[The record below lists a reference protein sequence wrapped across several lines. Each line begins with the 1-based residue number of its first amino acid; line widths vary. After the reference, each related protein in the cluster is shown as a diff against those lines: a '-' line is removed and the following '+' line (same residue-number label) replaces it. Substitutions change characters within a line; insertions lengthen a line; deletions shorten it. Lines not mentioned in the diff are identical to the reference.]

1 MVEHLC
7 SMDKALGHIPN
18 TTDGW
23 MEGRTDRQGC
33 QSKVIHFFH
42 AHRQKLHEA
51 DLELQRKRE
60 YIEEL
65 EPPTDSSSK
74 WGSAVARA
82 RGSPERSVQLRDLV
96 LQRRVGLRSCRTACR
111 RRMQT
116 CRPWRNATAAMWIRH
131 AR

>member
-1 MVEHLC
+1 M
-7 SMDKALGHIPN
+7 
-18 TTDGW
+18 
-23 MEGRTDRQGC
+23 GRQRC
-33 QSKVIHFFH
+33 QPKIIHSFH

-74 WGSAVARA
+74 WGSAVART
-82 RGSPERSVQLRDLV
+82 REIPQCSVELRDFV
-96 LQRRVGLRSCRTACR
+96 LQQLVGLRSYRTAFR

-116 CRPWRNATAAMWIRH
+116 CRPWKNATAAMWTRH
-131 AR
+131 AW